1 MQAIWMIFSSFM
13 FATMG
18 VCVKYASE
26 HFNSAELVF
35 YRGILGILFMAAYAR
50 ARGITL
56 ATRYPAMHAWRSVI
70 GVMSLSAWFYA
81 IAHLPLATAMTLN
94 YMSSVWIA
102 AFLVGGALMAWTPPK
117 ANTNAPASASPE
129 SGAASLGALFT
140 SQGPL
145 VMAILAS
152 FTGVVMLLRPAID
165 QNQTFAGLVGLMSG
179 LGAAFA
185 YMQVMAISRMGEPET
200 RTVFYFAVGTAV
212 AGALGMAVMGVTPWN
227 WRHALWL
234 PPIGI
239 LASLGQLAMTKA
251 YSMSENHGGTLMVA
265 NLQYSG
271 IVFAALYSLIL
282 FGDNIP
288 LIGWAGMVLII
299 VSAIA
304 ATVLRARA
312 APNAPAE
319 EH

>member
-1 MQAIWMIFSSFM
+1 MQAVWMIFSSFM

-35 YRGILGILFMAAYAR
+35 YRGVLGILFMAAYAR

-102 AFLVGGALMAWTPPK
+102 AFLVGGALMTWTPPK
-117 ANTNAPASASPE
+117 AGAAP
-129 SGAASLGALFT
+129 GAAAEGGTASLGALFS

-227 WRHALWL
+227 WQHALWL

>member
-1 MQAIWMIFSSFM
+1 MQALWMIFSSFM

-35 YRGILGILFMAAYAR
+35 YRGVLGVLFMAAYAR
-50 ARGITL
+50 AQGITL
-56 ATRYPAMHAWRSVI
+56 RTRYPAMHAWRSVI

-102 AFLVGGALMAWTPPK
+102 AFLVGGTLMLGK
-117 ANTNAPASASPE
+117 AGQKGP
-129 SGAASLGALFT
+129 

-152 FTGVVMLLRPAID
+152 FAGVVMLLRPAID

-185 YMQVMAISRMGEPET
+185 YMQVMAIARMGEPET
-200 RTVFYFAVGTAV
+200 RTVFYFAVGTV
-212 AGALGMAVMGVTPWN
+212 IAGALGMLFMGLSPWN
-227 WRHALWL
+227 WRQAMWL
-234 PPIGI
+234 LPIGL
-239 LASLGQLAMTKA
+239 LASLGQLSMTKA

-288 LIGWAGMVLII
+288 LVGWAGMVLII

>member
-1 MQAIWMIFSSFM
+1 MQALWMIFSSFM

-35 YRGILGILFMAAYAR
+35 YRGVLGVLFMAAYAR
-50 ARGITL
+50 AQGITL
-56 ATRYPAMHAWRSVI
+56 RTRYPAMHAWRSVI

-102 AFLVGGALMAWTPPK
+102 AFLVGGTLMLGK
-117 ANTNAPASASPE
+117 AGQKGP
-129 SGAASLGALFT
+129 

-152 FTGVVMLLRPAID
+152 FAGVVMLLRPAID

-185 YMQVMAISRMGEPET
+185 YMQVMAIARMGEPET
-200 RTVFYFAVGTAV
+200 RTVFYFAVGTV
-212 AGALGMAVMGVTPWN
+212 IAGALGMLFMGLSPWN
-227 WRHALWL
+227 WRQAMWL
-234 PPIGI
+234 LPIGL
-239 LASLGQLAMTKA
+239 LASLGQLSMTKA